1 MWWESFR
8 SNTNE
13 LDWGNR
19 VKIIKF
25 LISLSIFISLSAN
38 ALLEVNIIKS
48 KEAAFPIVIA
58 PFEIVGDSNN
68 VDISKI
74 IRDNLNRSGQFNAL
88 STEALITNQIDFS
101 FWKEHKKDAVV
112 FGKIEQVS
120 SKVYNVY
127 IYIYDV
133 FSEKS
138 LYQKKIR
145 VHNSGFRRIAH
156 FLSDKIYYV
165 LLGQKGSFDT
175 RLSYVTVIENKNGGR
190 TYKLQISDSDGYN
203 PQTVVRS
210 SNPILSPA
218 WSKDQKKLA
227 YVSFK
232 NNRSEVFVMTP
243 FLKTIPI
250 KLPKFDGI
258 ASSPTWHPDGESIA
272 LTLSKNGN
280 KDIYLYDFKSKP
292 IPLTTNIAIDTEAS
306 FSPDGSKIAFT
317 SNRTGQVQVYIKN
330 LKSGKISRATFEGRY
345 NAKPVFSPD
354 GKDLA
359 LIHRV
364 GKDYRLALLDIA
376 SRDLTVM
383 TQNKSDESPYFSPNG
398 GMIIYSTNRD
408 NKGILSIISLHNNQT
423 VELMQK
429 EGEVREP
436 SWSNYSN

>member
-1 MWWESFR
+1 MKLTKLFILF
-8 SNTNE
+8 T
-13 LDWGNR
+13 
-19 VKIIKF
+19 V
-25 LISLSIFISLSAN
+25 FISYSAH
-38 ALLEVNIIKS
+38 ALLEVNIIKTR
-48 KEAAFPIVIA
+48 EAAFPIVIA
-58 PFEIVGDSNN
+58 PFEVVGSSTN
-68 VDISKI
+68 VDIAKI
-74 IRDNLNRSGQFNAL
+74 IRNNLNRSGQFNAL
-88 STEALITNQIDFS
+88 TTEALITNQIDFD
-101 FWKEHKKDAVV
+101 FWQEHKKDAVV
-112 FGKIEQVS
+112 FGKVEQVS
-120 SKVYNVY
+120 AKVYNVY

-133 FSEKS
+133 FSQKS

-165 LLGQKGSFDT
+165 LLGQKGAFDT
-175 RLSYVTVIENKNGGR
+175 RLSYVTVTENSTGGR
-190 TYKLQISDSDGYN
+190 TYKLQISDSDGFN

-218 WSKDQKKLA
+218 WSRDQKKLA

-243 FLKTIPI
+243 FMKTVPI

-258 ASSPTWHPDGESIA
+258 ASSPTWHPSGESIA
-272 LTLSKNGN
+272 LTISKQGN
-280 KDIYLYDFKSKP
+280 KDIYLYDFKSEKLER
-292 IPLTTNIAIDTEAS
+292 LTKNISIDTEAS
-306 FSPDGSKIAFT
+306 FSPDGTKIAFT
-317 SNRTGQVQVYIKN
+317 SNRTGQVQVYIKD

-383 TQNKSDESPYFSPNG
+383 TQNKSDESPNFSPNG

-408 NKGILSIISLHNNQT
+408 NKGILSIISLHNNQV

>member
-1 MWWESFR
+1 MKL
-8 SNTNE
+8 TK
-13 LDWGNR
+13 L
-19 VKIIKF
+19 IIF
-25 LISLSIFISLSAN
+25 FTAFISFSAQ
-38 ALLEVNIIKS
+38 ALLEVNIIKTR
-48 KEAAFPIVIA
+48 EAAFPIVIA
-58 PFEIVGDSNN
+58 PFEVVGSSTN
-68 VDISKI
+68 VDIAKI
-74 IRDNLNRSGQFNAL
+74 IRNNLNRSGQFNAL
-88 STEALITNQIDFS
+88 TTEALITNQIDFN
-101 FWKEHKKDAVV
+101 FWQEHKKDAVV

-120 SKVYNVY
+120 TNVYNVY

-175 RLSYVTVIENKNGGR
+175 RLSYVLVSDNSSGGR
-190 TYKLQISDSDGYN
+190 TYKLKISDSDGFN

-218 WSKDQKKLA
+218 WSKDQQKLA

-243 FLKTIPI
+243 FMKTVPI

-258 ASSPTWHPDGESIA
+258 ASSPTWHPSGESIA
-272 LTLSKNGN
+272 LTISKQGN
-280 KDIYLYDFKSKP
+280 KDIYLYNFKSEKLER
-292 IPLTTNIAIDTEAS
+292 LTKNISIDTEAS
-306 FSPDGSKIAFT
+306 FSPDGTKIAFT
-317 SNRTGQVQVYIKN
+317 SNRTGQVQVYIKD

-408 NKGILSIISLHNNQT
+408 NKGILSIISLHNNQV

>member
-1 MWWESFR
+1 M
-8 SNTNE
+8 
-13 LDWGNR
+13 
-19 VKIIKF
+19 K
-25 LISLSIFISLSAN
+25 LIRLSIFISVFISLSAH
-38 ALLEVNIIKS
+38 ALLEVNVIKTR
-48 KEAAFPIVIA
+48 EAAFPIVIA
-58 PFEIVGDSNN
+58 PFEVVGGSNS
-68 VDISKI
+68 VDIAKI
-74 IRDNLNRSGQFNAL
+74 IRNNLNRSGQFNAL
-88 STEALITNQIDFS
+88 STEALITNQIDFN
-101 FWKEHKKDAVV
+101 FWQEHKKDAVV

-165 LLGQKGSFDT
+165 LLGQKGAFDT
-175 RLSYVTVIENKNGGR
+175 RLSYVTVTENSNDGR

-218 WSKDQKKLA
+218 WSRDQKKLA

-243 FLKTIPI
+243 FMKTVPI

-272 LTLSKNGN
+272 LTISKQGN
-280 KDIYLYDFKSKP
+280 KDIYLYDFKSKKLER
-292 IPLTTNIAIDTEAS
+292 LTKNISIDTEAS

-317 SNRTGQVQVYIKN
+317 SNRTGQVQVYIKD

-364 GKDYRLALLDIA
+364 GKDYRLALLDIT
-376 SRDLTVM
+376 SRDLTVL

-408 NKGILSIISLHNNQT
+408 NKGILSIISLYNNQI

>member
-1 MWWESFR
+1 MK
-8 SNTNE
+8 
-13 LDWGNR
+13 L
-19 VKIIKF
+19 IK
-25 LISLSIFISLSAN
+25 LSILLSVFIAYSAH
-38 ALLEVNIIKS
+38 ALLEVNIIKTR
-48 KEAAFPIVIA
+48 EAAFPIVIA
-58 PFEIVGDSNN
+58 PFAVVGSSND
-68 VDISKI
+68 VDIAKI
-74 IRDNLNRSGQFNAL
+74 IRNNLNRSGQFNAL
-88 STEALITNQIDFS
+88 STEALITNQIDFN
-101 FWKEHKKDAVV
+101 FWQEHKKDAVV

-120 SKVYNVY
+120 SNVYNVY

-175 RLSYVTVIENKNGGR
+175 RLSYVTVSDNSSGGR
-190 TYKLQISDSDGYN
+190 TYKLQISDSDGFN

-218 WSKDQKKLA
+218 WSKDQQKLA

-243 FLKTIPI
+243 FMKTVPI

-258 ASSPTWHPDGESIA
+258 ASSPTWHPSGESIA
-272 LTLSKNGN
+272 LTISKQGN
-280 KDIYLYDFKSKP
+280 KDIYLYDFQSKQLER
-292 IPLTTNIAIDTEAS
+292 LTKNSSIDTEAS
-306 FSPDGSKIAFT
+306 FSPDGNKIAFT
-317 SNRTGQVQVYIKN
+317 SNRTGQVQVYIKD

-408 NKGILSIISLHNNQT
+408 NKGILSIISLHNNQV

>member
-1 MWWESFR
+1 M
-8 SNTNE
+8 
-13 LDWGNR
+13 
-19 VKIIKF
+19 KILKI
-25 LISLSIFISLSAN
+25 LISLSVFISLSAN

-48 KEAAFPIVIA
+48 REAAFPIVIA
-58 PFEIVGDSNN
+58 PFEISGNSNN

-88 STEALITNQIDFS
+88 SAEALITNQIDFR
-101 FWKEHKKDAVV
+101 FWQEHKKDAVV

-165 LLGQKGSFDT
+165 LLVQKGSFDT
-175 RLSYVTVIENKNGGR
+175 RLSYVTVSENSNDGK
-190 TYKLQISDSDGYN
+190 TYKLQISDSDGFN

-210 SNPILSPA
+210 ANPILSPA
-218 WSKDQKKLA
+218 WSRDQKKLA

-258 ASSPTWHPDGESIA
+258 ASSPTWHPSGESIA
-272 LTLSKNGN
+272 LTISKQGN
-280 KDIYLYDFKSKP
+280 KDIYLYNLKSKKLER
-292 IPLTTNIAIDTEAS
+292 LTKNISIDTEAS
-306 FSPDGSKIAFT
+306 FSPDGNKIAFT
-317 SNRTGQVQVYIKN
+317 SNRTGQVQVYIKD

-408 NKGILSIISLHNNQT
+408 NKGILSIISLHNNQI

>member
-1 MWWESFR
+1 M
-8 SNTNE
+8 
-13 LDWGNR
+13 
-19 VKIIKF
+19 KIIKA
-25 LISLSIFISLSAN
+25 LIILSLFISVSAN

-58 PFEIVGDSNN
+58 PFEIVGNSNN
-68 VDISKI
+68 VDIATI
-74 IRDNLNRSGQFNAL
+74 IKDNLNRSGQFNAL
-88 STEALITNQIDFS
+88 STEVLITNQIDFS
-101 FWKEHKKDAVV
+101 FWQEHKKDAVV

-175 RLSYVTVIENKNGGR
+175 RLSYVTVSENNNGGR
-190 TYKLQISDSDGYN
+190 TYKLQISDSDGFN

-258 ASSPTWHPDGESIA
+258 ASSPTWHPSGESIA
-272 LTLSKNGN
+272 LTISKKGN
-280 KDIYLYDFKSKP
+280 KDIYLYNLQSKKLER
-292 IPLTTNIAIDTEAS
+292 LTKNISIDTEAS

-317 SNRTGQVQVYIKN
+317 SNRTGQVQVYIKD

-408 NKGILSIISLHNNQT
+408 NKGILSIISLHNNQI

>member
-1 MWWESFR
+1 
-8 SNTNE
+8 
-13 LDWGNR
+13 
-19 VKIIKF
+19 VKLLKF
-25 LISLSIFISLSAN
+25 ILLFNLLISFSAN

-58 PFEIVGDSNN
+58 PFEVIGESKENI
-68 VDISKI
+68 DIAKI
-74 IRDNLNRSGQFNAL
+74 IRDNLNRSGQFSAL
-88 STEALITNQIDFS
+88 STDALVKNQIDFN

-112 FGKIEQVS
+112 FGKVEQVS
-120 SKVYNVY
+120 SKVYNIY

-138 LYQKKIR
+138 LYQKKIT
-145 VHNSGFRRIAH
+145 VSNTGFRRIAH

-165 LLGQKGSFDT
+165 LLGQRGSFNT
-175 RLSYVTVIENKNGGR
+175 RLSYVTVNENNRGGR
-190 TYKLQISDSDGYN
+190 TYRLQISDSDGFN

-210 SNPILSPA
+210 PNPILSPA

-232 NNRSEVFVMTP
+232 NNRSEVFVITP
-243 FLKTIPI
+243 FLNTIPT

-258 ASSPTWHPDGESIA
+258 ASSPSWHPSGKSIA
-272 LTLSKNGN
+272 LTISKQGN
-280 KDIYLYDFKSKP
+280 KDIYLYNLKSKKLER
-292 IPLTTNIAIDTEAS
+292 LTSNISIDTEAS
-306 FSPDGSKIAFT
+306 FSPDGNSIAFT
-317 SNRTGQVQVYIKN
+317 SDRTGQVQVYIKN
-330 LKSGKISRATFEGRY
+330 LKSEKISRATFEGRY

-364 GKDYRLALLDIA
+364 GKDYRVALLDIK

-398 GMIIYSTNRD
+398 GMIIFSTNRD
-408 NKGILSIISLHNNQT
+408 NKGILSIISLHNNQI
-423 VELMQK
+423 VELLQK
-429 EGEVREP
+429 TGEVREP
-436 SWSNYSN
+436 TWSNYSN

>member
-1 MWWESFR
+1 
-8 SNTNE
+8 
-13 LDWGNR
+13 
-19 VKIIKF
+19 
-25 LISLSIFISLSAN
+25 AN

>member
-1 MWWESFR
+1 M
-8 SNTNE
+8 
-13 LDWGNR
+13 
-19 VKIIKF
+19 KIIKF

-317 SNRTGQVQVYIKN
+317 SNRTGQVQVYIKD

-429 EGEVREP
+429 DGEVREP

>member
-1 MWWESFR
+1 MKL
-8 SNTNE
+8 TK
-13 LDWGNR
+13 L
-19 VKIIKF
+19 
-25 LISLSIFISLSAN
+25 LIFFTAFISFSAQ
-38 ALLEVNIIKS
+38 ALLEVNIIKTR
-48 KEAAFPIVIA
+48 EAAFPIVIA
-58 PFEIVGDSNN
+58 PFEVVGSSTN
-68 VDISKI
+68 VDIAKI
-74 IRDNLNRSGQFNAL
+74 IRNNLNRSGQFNAL
-88 STEALITNQIDFS
+88 TTEALITNQIDFN
-101 FWKEHKKDAVV
+101 FWQEHKKDAVV

-120 SKVYNVY
+120 AKVYNVY

-133 FSEKS
+133 FSQKS

-165 LLGQKGSFDT
+165 LLGQKGAFDT
-175 RLSYVTVIENKNGGR
+175 RLSYVTVTENSSGGR
-190 TYKLQISDSDGYN
+190 TYKLQISDSDGFN

-218 WSKDQKKLA
+218 WSRDQKKLA

-243 FLKTIPI
+243 FMKTVPI

-258 ASSPTWHPDGESIA
+258 ASSPTWHPSGESIA
-272 LTLSKNGN
+272 LTISKQGN
-280 KDIYLYDFKSKP
+280 KDIYLYDFKSEKLER
-292 IPLTTNIAIDTEAS
+292 LTKNISIDTEAS
-306 FSPDGSKIAFT
+306 FSPDGTKIAFT
-317 SNRTGQVQVYIKN
+317 SNRTGQVQVYIKD

-408 NKGILSIISLHNNQT
+408 NQGILSIISLHNNQV

>member
-1 MWWESFR
+1 MKFTKLLIFFTAVISF
-8 SNTNE
+8 
-13 LDWGNR
+13 
-19 VKIIKF
+19 
-25 LISLSIFISLSAN
+25 SAQ
-38 ALLEVNIIKS
+38 ALLEVNIIKTR
-48 KEAAFPIVIA
+48 EAAFPIVIA
-58 PFEIVGDSNN
+58 PFEVVGSSTN
-68 VDISKI
+68 VDIAKI
-74 IRDNLNRSGQFNAL
+74 IRNNLNRSGQFNAL
-88 STEALITNQIDFS
+88 TTEALITNQIDFN
-101 FWKEHKKDAVV
+101 FWQEHKKDAVV

-120 SKVYNVY
+120 AKVYNVY

-133 FSEKS
+133 FSQKS

-165 LLGQKGSFDT
+165 LLGQKGAFDT
-175 RLSYVTVIENKNGGR
+175 RLSYVTVTENSSGGR
-190 TYKLQISDSDGYN
+190 TYKLQISDSDGFN
-203 PQTVVRS
+203 PQTVIRS
-210 SNPILSPA
+210 SNPILTPA
-218 WSKDQKKLA
+218 WSRDQKKLA

-243 FLKTIPI
+243 FMKTVPI

-258 ASSPTWHPDGESIA
+258 ASSPTWHPSGESIA
-272 LTLSKNGN
+272 LTISKQGN
-280 KDIYLYDFKSKP
+280 KDIYLYNFKSEKLER
-292 IPLTTNIAIDTEAS
+292 LTKNISIDTEAS
-306 FSPDGSKIAFT
+306 FSPDGTKIAFT
-317 SNRTGQVQVYIKN
+317 SNRTGQVQVYIKD

-408 NKGILSIISLHNNQT
+408 NKGILSIISLHNNQV

>member
-1 MWWESFR
+1 M
-8 SNTNE
+8 
-13 LDWGNR
+13 
-19 VKIIKF
+19 KIIKF

-280 KDIYLYDFKSKP
+280 KDVYLYDFKSKP

>member
-1 MWWESFR
+1 
-8 SNTNE
+8 
-13 LDWGNR
+13 
-19 VKIIKF
+19 
-25 LISLSIFISLSAN
+25 
-38 ALLEVNIIKS
+38 
-48 KEAAFPIVIA
+48 
-58 PFEIVGDSNN
+58 
-68 VDISKI
+68 
-74 IRDNLNRSGQFNAL
+74 
-88 STEALITNQIDFS
+88 
-101 FWKEHKKDAVV
+101 
-112 FGKIEQVS
+112 
-120 SKVYNVY
+120 
-127 IYIYDV
+127 V

-175 RLSYVTVIENKNGGR
+175 RLSYVTVSDNTSGGR
-190 TYKLQISDSDGYN
+190 TYKLQISDSDGFN

-218 WSKDQKKLA
+218 WSKDQQKLA

-243 FLKTIPI
+243 FMKTVPI

-258 ASSPTWHPDGESIA
+258 ASSPTWHPSGESIA
-272 LTLSKNGN
+272 LTISKQGN
-280 KDIYLYDFKSKP
+280 KDIYLYDFQSKKLER
-292 IPLTTNIAIDTEAS
+292 LTKNISIDTEAS
-306 FSPDGSKIAFT
+306 FSPDGNKIAFT
-317 SNRTGQVQVYIKN
+317 SNRTGQVQVYIKD

-408 NKGILSIISLHNNQT
+408 NKGILSIISLHNNQV

>member
-1 MWWESFR
+1 MKL
-8 SNTNE
+8 TK
-13 LDWGNR
+13 L
-19 VKIIKF
+19 
-25 LISLSIFISLSAN
+25 LIFFTAFISFSAQ
-38 ALLEVNIIKS
+38 ALLEVNIIKTR
-48 KEAAFPIVIA
+48 EAAFPIVIA
-58 PFEIVGDSNN
+58 PFEVVGSSTN
-68 VDISKI
+68 VDIAKI
-74 IRDNLNRSGQFNAL
+74 IRNNLNRSGQFNAL
-88 STEALITNQIDFS
+88 TTEALITNQIDFN
-101 FWKEHKKDAVV
+101 FWQEHKKDAVV

-120 SKVYNVY
+120 AKVYNVY

-133 FSEKS
+133 FSQKS

-165 LLGQKGSFDT
+165 LLGQKGAFDT
-175 RLSYVTVIENKNGGR
+175 RLSYVTVTENSSGGR
-190 TYKLQISDSDGYN
+190 TYKLQISDSDGFN

-218 WSKDQKKLA
+218 WSRDQKKLA

-243 FLKTIPI
+243 FMKTVPI

-258 ASSPTWHPDGESIA
+258 ASSPTWHPSGESIA
-272 LTLSKNGN
+272 LTISKQGN
-280 KDIYLYDFKSKP
+280 KDIYLYNFKSEKLER
-292 IPLTTNIAIDTEAS
+292 LTKNISIDTEAS
-306 FSPDGSKIAFT
+306 FSPDGTKIAFT
-317 SNRTGQVQVYIKN
+317 SNRTGQVQVYIKD

-376 SRDLTVM
+376 SRDRTVM
-383 TQNKSDESPYFSPNG
+383 TQNKSDKSPYFSPNG
-398 GMIIYSTNRD
+398 GMIIYSTTRD
-408 NKGILSIISLHNNQT
+408 NKGILSIISLHNNQV

>member
-1 MWWESFR
+1 M
-8 SNTNE
+8 
-13 LDWGNR
+13 
-19 VKIIKF
+19 KF
-25 LISLSIFISLSAN
+25 FKLSIFLALFISLSAN
-38 ALLEVNIIKS
+38 AILEVNIVKTR
-48 KEAAFPIVIA
+48 EAAFPIVIA
-58 PFEIVGDSNN
+58 PFEIAGSSTN
-68 VDISKI
+68 VDIAKI

-88 STEALITNQIDFS
+88 STEALVTNQIDFN
-101 FWKEHKKDAVV
+101 FWQEHKKDAVV

-120 SKVYNVY
+120 NKVYNVY

-175 RLSYVTVIENKNGGR
+175 RLSYVTVTENYSGGK

-210 SNPILSPA
+210 SGPILSPA
-218 WSKDQKKLA
+218 WSRDQKKLA

-232 NNRSEVFVMTP
+232 NNRSEVYVMTP
-243 FLKTIPI
+243 FMKTIPI

-258 ASSPTWHPDGESIA
+258 ASSPTWHPSGESLA
-272 LTLSKNGN
+272 LTISKQGN
-280 KDIYLYDFKSKP
+280 KDIYLYHFKSKKLER
-292 IPLTTNIAIDTEAS
+292 LTKNISIDTEAS
-306 FSPDGSKIAFT
+306 FSPDGNKIAFT
-317 SNRTGQVQVYIKN
+317 SNRTGQVQVYIKD

-376 SRDLTVM
+376 SRDLTLM

-398 GMIIYSTNRD
+398 GMIIFSTNRD
-408 NKGILSIISLHNNQT
+408 NKGILSIISLHNNQI

>member
-1 MWWESFR
+1 VVES
-8 SNTNE
+8 S
-13 LDWGNR
+13 
-19 VKIIKF
+19 
-25 LISLSIFISLSAN
+25 S
-38 ALLEVNIIKS
+38 
-48 KEAAFPIVIA
+48 
-58 PFEIVGDSNN
+58 N
-68 VDISKI
+68 VDIAKI
-74 IRDNLNRSGQFNAL
+74 IRNNLNRSGQFNAL
-88 STEALITNQIDFS
+88 TTEALITNQIDFN
-101 FWKEHKKDAVV
+101 FWQEHKKDAVV

-120 SKVYNVY
+120 AKVYNVY

-133 FSEKS
+133 FSQKS

-165 LLGQKGSFDT
+165 LLGQKGAFDT
-175 RLSYVTVIENKNGGR
+175 RLSYVTVTENSSGGR
-190 TYKLQISDSDGYN
+190 TYKLQISDSDGFN

-218 WSKDQKKLA
+218 WSRDQKKLA

-243 FLKTIPI
+243 FMKTVPI

-258 ASSPTWHPDGESIA
+258 ASSPTWHPSGESIA
-272 LTLSKNGN
+272 LTISKQGN
-280 KDIYLYDFKSKP
+280 KDIYLYNFKSEKLER
-292 IPLTTNIAIDTEAS
+292 LTKNISIDTEAS
-306 FSPDGSKIAFT
+306 FSPDGTKIAFT
-317 SNRTGQVQVYIKN
+317 SNRTGQVQVYIKD

-408 NKGILSIISLHNNQT
+408 NKGILSIISLHNNQV
-423 VELMQK
+423 VEWMQK

>member
-1 MWWESFR
+1 MKY
-8 SNTNE
+8 
-13 LDWGNR
+13 L
-19 VKIIKF
+19 KIILLF
-25 LISLSIFISLSAN
+25 NILISFSAN
-38 ALLEVNIIKS
+38 ALLEVNILKS

-58 PFEIVGDSNN
+58 PFEVIGDSSENI
-68 VDISKI
+68 DIAKI
-74 IRDNLNRSGQFNAL
+74 IRDNLNRSGQFSAL
-88 STEALITNQIDFS
+88 STDALVTNQIDFN

-112 FGKIEQVS
+112 FGKVEQVS
-120 SKVYNVY
+120 PKVYDVY

-145 VHNSGFRRIAH
+145 VHNKGFRKIAH

-165 LLGQKGSFDT
+165 LLGQKGSFNT
-175 RLSYVTVIENKNGGR
+175 RLSYVTVTNNNSGGR
-190 TYKLQISDSDGYN
+190 TYRLQISDSDGFN
-203 PQTVVRS
+203 PQTVVRQ

-258 ASSPTWHPDGESIA
+258 ASSPSWHPSGESIA
-272 LTLSKNGN
+272 LTISKQGN
-280 KDIYLYDFKSKP
+280 KDIYLYNFKSKSLKR
-292 IPLTTNIAIDTEAS
+292 LTKNISIDTEAS
-306 FSPDGSKIAFT
+306 FSP
-317 SNRTGQVQVYIKN
+317 NRTGQVQVYIKD
-330 LKSGKISRATFEGRY
+330 LESGKISRATFEGRY

-359 LIHRV
+359 IIHRV
-364 GKDYRLALLDIA
+364 GKDYRVALLDIK

-383 TQNKSDESPYFSPNG
+383 TRNESDESPYFSPNG
-398 GMIIYSTNRD
+398 GMIIFSTNRD
-408 NKGILSIISLHNNQT
+408 QKGILSIISLHNNQI

-429 EGEVREP
+429 TGEVREP
-436 SWSNYSN
+436 TWSNYSN

>member
-1 MWWESFR
+1 
-8 SNTNE
+8 
-13 LDWGNR
+13 
-19 VKIIKF
+19 
-25 LISLSIFISLSAN
+25 SIFISLSAN

>member
-1 MWWESFR
+1 M
-8 SNTNE
+8 
-13 LDWGNR
+13 
-19 VKIIKF
+19 K
-25 LISLSIFISLSAN
+25 LIRLLIFFSLFISYSSH
-38 ALLEVNIIKS
+38 ALLEVSIIKTR
-48 KEAAFPIVIA
+48 EAAFTIVIA
-58 PFEIVGDSNN
+58 PFEVIGKESN
-68 VDISKI
+68 VDIAKI

-88 STEALITNQIDFS
+88 STEALITNQIDFN
-101 FWKEHKKDAVV
+101 FWQEHKKDAVV

-120 SKVYNVY
+120 AKVYNVY

-133 FSEKS
+133 FSQKS

-175 RLSYVTVIENKNGGR
+175 RLSYVTVTDNKSGGR
-190 TYKLQISDSDGYN
+190 TYRLQISDSDGYN
-203 PQTVVRS
+203 PQTVQRS
-210 SNPILSPA
+210 QNPILSPA
-218 WSKDQKKLA
+218 WSKDQQKLA

-243 FLKTIPI
+243 FMKTVPI

-258 ASSPTWHPDGESIA
+258 ASSPTWHPSGESIA
-272 LTLSKNGN
+272 LTISKKGN
-280 KDIYLYDFKSKP
+280 KDIYLYNFKSKKLER
-292 IPLTTNIAIDTEAS
+292 LTKNISIDTEAS
-306 FSPDGSKIAFT
+306 FSPDGKKIAFT
-317 SNRTGQVQVYIKN
+317 SNRTGQVQVYIKD
-330 LKSGKISRATFEGRY
+330 LKSEKISRATFEGSY

-376 SRDLTVM
+376 SRNLTVL
-383 TQNKSDESPYFSPNG
+383 TRNKSDESPFFAPNG
-398 GMIIYSTNRD
+398 GMIIFSTNRD
-408 NKGILSIISLHNNQT
+408 NKGILSIISLHSNQI
-423 VELMQK
+423 VELMQQ

>member
-1 MWWESFR
+1 M
-8 SNTNE
+8 
-13 LDWGNR
+13 
-19 VKIIKF
+19 K
-25 LISLSIFISLSAN
+25 LIRLLIFTSVFISLTAH
-38 ALLEVNIIKS
+38 ALLEVNVIKTR
-48 KEAAFPIVIA
+48 EAAFPIVIA
-58 PFEIVGDSNN
+58 PFEVVGGSNS
-68 VDISKI
+68 VDIAKI
-74 IRDNLNRSGQFNAL
+74 IRNNLNRSGQFNAL
-88 STEALITNQIDFS
+88 STEALITNQIDFN
-101 FWKEHKKDAVV
+101 FWQEHKKDAVV

-165 LLGQKGSFDT
+165 LLGQKGAFDT
-175 RLSYVTVIENKNGGR
+175 RLSYVTVTENSNDGR

-218 WSKDQKKLA
+218 WSRDQKKLA

-243 FLKTIPI
+243 FMKTVPI

-258 ASSPTWHPDGESIA
+258 ASSPTWHPNGESIA
-272 LTLSKNGN
+272 LTISKQGN
-280 KDIYLYDFKSKP
+280 KDIYLYDFKSKKLER
-292 IPLTTNIAIDTEAS
+292 LTKNISIDTEAS

-317 SNRTGQVQVYIKN
+317 SNRTGQVQVYIKD

-376 SRDLTVM
+376 SRDLTVL
-383 TQNKSDESPYFSPNG
+383 TQNKSDESPFFSPNG

-408 NKGILSIISLHNNQT
+408 NKGILSIISLYNNQV